1 MENYKNEELK
11 RKVKNF
17 WDKNPCGAKFH
28 IVAKIPERPIGTKEF
43 FEEFDTYRF
52 NRYKF
57 LEKILRYDEL
67 KEKKVLEI
75 GVGTGSDIARYALAG
90 AKVTGIDLT
99 PSAIELCRQRF
110 NLFALKGDLRVADAE
125 RLPFEDAIFDLVV
138 SIGVLHHTPDTG
150 GAIKEIYRVLKPKGE
165 AIVML
170 YYKNSI
176 KYRLK
181 IPLLRIFKKK
191 WRRMSNIEIVSKLY
205 DGEDNPLGKVY
216 SKREIR
222 KMFREFSTLK
232 MEAKNFHPREFHFP
246 HFIYPFFRLK
256 YLHRILEKIGTDIYI
271 TARK

>member
-57 LEKILRYDEL
+57 LEKILRYNEY
-67 KEKKVLEI
+67 KGKKVLEI
-75 GVGTGSDIARYALAG
+75 GVGMGSDIARYALAG
-90 AKVTGIDLT
+90 AEVVGIDLT

-110 NLFALKGDLRVADAE
+110 KLFGLKRELQVADAE
-125 RLPFEDAIFDLVV
+125 NLPFEDAIFDLVV
-138 SIGVLHHTPDTG
+138 SIGVLHHTPDTRR
-150 GAIKEIYRVLKPKGE
+150 AIKEIYRVLKPKGE

-176 KYRLK
+176 RYRLK
-181 IPLLRIFKKK
+181 IPLLRIFRKK
-191 WRRMSNIEIVSKLY
+191 WRGMSNIEIVSKLY

-232 MEAKNFHPREFHFP
+232 MEAKNFHPREFHFS